1 LLWMGIFS
9 IWGMMAFRLCRGRR
23 IWMWRV
29 GSLLRDL
36 ECRNFS
42 GGFRLGEWGDL
53 TLDLVSSCIS
63 TYYDIE
69 NRVKKFG

>member
-1 LLWMGIFS
+1 
-9 IWGMMAFRLCRGRR
+9 
-23 IWMWRV
+23 MWRV